1 MVKRGGRTSYPAGAP
16 VPLVVPVNV
25 QSPALDS
32 QMQEGLQLWMVR
44 FVNDGLPPGS
54 YVARV
59 EEDPCVDE
67 LGLEIRWV
75 SRAHLVVGRLARE
88 DLLE

>member
-1 MVKRGGRTSYPAGAP
+1 
-16 VPLVVPVNV
+16 VNI

-32 QMQEGLQLWMVR
+32 QMQEGLQLWMDR

-54 YVARV
+54 YVTRV

-67 LGLEIRWV
+67 LGLEIHWV
-75 SRAHLVVGRLARE
+75 SRAHVVVGRLARE
-88 DLLE
+88 DLLD